1 MNTDEYIKLAEVE
14 DRMWYFPAMH
24 WYVQRA
30 FRRAGVAADAHVL
43 DAGCGTG
50 GLSLRLRAAQPSW
63 QMEAI
68 DFSPLAVE
76 LAQRRVPGVHFQE
89 ASVTALP
96 FPDASFD
103 AVACVDVISQV
114 DDDRGALAE
123 LFRVLKPGGH
133 FVTNVPAYMW
143 LWSYHDV
150 SCQTKRRYVRPQ
162 LRGLIEAAGFTDV
175 DATYWNALTLPMLTV
190 KRKVF
195 RTAEDTSDVKPY
207 PAALEAVFTG
217 LMGIEHAWV
226 RAGGRWAWGS
236 SIFASARKPSA

>member
-30 FRRAGVAADAHVL
+30 FRRAGVGADAHVL

-68 DFSPLAVE
+68 DFSSLAVE

>member
-1 MNTDEYIKLAEVE
+1 
-14 DRMWYFPAMH
+14 MWYFPAMH

-76 LAQRRVPGVHFQE
+76 LAQSRVPGVHFQE

-103 AVACVDVISQV
+103 AVACVDVITQV

>member
-1 MNTDEYIKLAEVE
+1 
-14 DRMWYFPAMH
+14 
-24 WYVQRA
+24 
-30 FRRAGVAADAHVL
+30 
-43 DAGCGTG
+43 
-50 GLSLRLRAAQPSW
+50 LSLRLRAAQPGW
-63 QMEAI
+63 KMEAI
-68 DFSPLAVE
+68 DFSALAVE

-114 DDDRGALAE
+114 DDDRGALTE

-162 LRGLIEAAGFTDV
+162 LQGLMEAAGFTHV
-175 DATYWNALTLPMLTV
+175 AATHWNALTLPMLMV
-190 KRKVF
+190 KRKVL
-195 RTAEDTSDVKPY
+195 RTPEDTSDVKPY
-207 PAALEAVFTG
+207 PAALEAMFNG

>member
-1 MNTDEYIKLAEVE
+1 
-14 DRMWYFPAMH
+14 MWYFPAMH

-68 DFSPLAVE
+68 DFSLLAVE
-76 LAQRRVPGVHFQE
+76 LAQSRVPGVHFQE

-103 AVACVDVISQV
+103 AVACVDVITQV

>member
-1 MNTDEYIKLAEVE
+1 
-14 DRMWYFPAMH
+14 
-24 WYVQRA
+24 
-30 FRRAGVAADAHVL
+30 
-43 DAGCGTG
+43 
-50 GLSLRLRAAQPSW
+50 
-63 QMEAI
+63 MEAI
-68 DFSPLAVE
+68 DFSSLAVE

>member
-1 MNTDEYIKLAEVE
+1 
-14 DRMWYFPAMH
+14 MWYFPAMH

-207 PAALEAVFTG
+207 PAALEAVFTC